1 MRLFV
6 LGHGPI
12 IDWPADLQMM
22 TPFRLPSRSPG
33 LDGVGEGWIAQVL
46 PFQCSASAVLS
57 LAVGSWFPTAMQLV
71 VDEHDTAS
79 STLRVLPA
87 GFGVVCVTQPVAAD
101 AGTVVAA
108 AMVTVAPARTVTASA
123 ARRHEPG

>member
-12 IDWPADLQMM
+12 IDWPSDVQMM

-46 PFQCSASAVLS
+46 PFQCSASVRPFSDFFTEAPAAVQLAEEVHDTPFRPS
-57 LAVGSWFPTAMQLV
+57 AIEPDGRAVG
-71 VDEHDTAS
+71 
-79 STLRVLPA
+79 
-87 GFGVVCVTQPVAAD
+87 
-101 AGTVVAA
+101 
-108 AMVTVAPARTVTASA
+108 
-123 ARRHEPG
+123 